1 MREFVQGFIIEQKR
15 FLPLCQTKGK
25 NQRFNATMNNLT
37 KPTVFFSDNQC
48 KLFSVTLS
56 MSCLLILL
64 STAGL
69 LVYCLSLFLDS
80 FASVVW
86 PLVAAVILSVLL
98 SPVVEFIERALGL
111 RKSLSILLLYLLVLM
126 GCGLLLWVL
135 GEKVLDQAR
144 EFTEASANWPERIER
159 GLLQKISQENWS
171 LVSSHYEHFKREW
184 HGSLSALSKQAPRV
198 AQNSTLLIKS
208 AWDGLSSLFG
218 QIACLVIVPVYLFY
232 FLSSKRNYFSDFLG
246 QVPFLRAD
254 IRDDLLYLASQ
265 FKQII
270 EAFFR
275 GQLIIG
281 MMMGVGYAIGFTF
294 CGLKFGLA
302 LGLLFGLLN
311 VVPFLGSL
319 LGFFTVLAVSYL
331 QPGGI
336 GETGQYNV
344 FVGCLTTFAIVQ
356 LIESYWLSPKV
367 MGERTG
373 LHPVAIIAS
382 VFFWGTV
389 LEGLLG
395 VIVGIPLTAFLII
408 AWRLIRQKY
417 LVPSN

>member
-1 MREFVQGFIIEQKR
+1 LG
-15 FLPLCQTKGK
+15 LTKGK
-25 NQRFNATMNNLT
+25 NQRFNATINKMTN
-37 KPTVFFSDNQC
+37 PTLFLSGNQG
-48 KLFSVTLS
+48 KLVSITLC
-56 MSCLLILL
+56 MSCLIILS
-64 STAGL
+64 STIGL
-69 LVYCLSLFLDS
+69 MVYCLSLFLDS
-80 FASVVW
+80 FSSVAW

-98 SPVVEFIERALGL
+98 SPVVELIERALGL
-111 RKSLSILLLYLLVLM
+111 RKSLSILLLYLLVTVS
-126 GCGLLLWVL
+126 CGLLLWGMGGKVL
-135 GEKVLDQAR
+135 GQAR
-144 EFTEASANWPERIER
+144 EFTEASANWPELIEK
-159 GLLQKISQENWS
+159 GLRQKISQENWS
-171 LVSSHYEHFKREW
+171 LVSSQFEKFKREW
-184 HGSLSALSKQAPRV
+184 HGTLSALSKQAPRV
-198 AQNSTLLIKS
+198 AENSTLLIKS
-208 AWDGLSSLFG
+208 AWDGLSSLFA
-218 QIACLVIVPVYLFY
+218 QIACLAIVPVYLFY
-232 FLSSKRNYFSDFLG
+232 FLSSKRNYLSDFLE
-246 QVPFLRAD
+246 QVPFLKAD
-254 IRDDLLYLASQ
+254 IRDDLNYLASQ

-302 LGLLFGLLN
+302 LGLFFGLLN

-319 LGFFTVLAVSYL
+319 LGFFTALAVAYF

-344 FVGCLTTFAIVQ
+344 FVGCLITFAIVQ

-389 LEGLLG
+389 FGGLLG
-395 VIVGIPLTAFLII
+395 MIVGIPLTAFLII
-408 AWRLIRQKY
+408 AWRLVRQKY
-417 LVPSN
+417 LLSSN